1 LEQKIKLPLANLMQ
15 SQWAS
20 FAAEIN
26 GLESSVAKETPSEIS
41 KKLEQTILK
50 NHEIIAALTTILNDM
65 IDIQDFNEVIDMVR
79 DLLNNQD
86 KVLEKTKQEQKKRVL
101 DLLK

>member
-1 LEQKIKLPLANLMQ
+1 
-15 SQWAS
+15 
-20 FAAEIN
+20 
-26 GLESSVAKETPSEIS
+26 
-41 KKLEQTILK
+41 
-50 NHEIIAALTTILNDM
+50 
-65 IDIQDFNEVIDMVR
+65 MVR

>member
-1 LEQKIKLPLANLMQ
+1 MQ
-15 SQWAS
+15 SQWTP

-26 GLESSVAKETPSEIS
+26 ALESSVAKETPSEIS

-50 NHEIIAALTTILNDM
+50 NNEIIAALTTILNDM